1 MTRQRLAAI
10 ELVGA
15 RVRLRPHRGDDAAAA
30 FSLLDG
36 QDEILRWLV
45 WDGPSSPV
53 ELREYYRHWC
63 VEGQDGPDLRLA
75 IEELATGRLA
85 GSLSI
90 RFGGHAGQGDVGYWV
105 GLPFQ
110 RRGLGGEALALAAH
124 LAFAHLGA
132 QTLYAWVF
140 VGNET
145 SRKVL
150 ERTGFTLA
158 RTVNG
163 RIQKRGRRVDEWH
176 FVLLESEWR
185 RRFADFSPGTA
196 EVRWAES
203 AEQDG
208 LDSAAR
214 PFPSR

>member
-1 MTRQRLAAI
+1 MTRRRLAAV
-10 ELVGA
+10 ELVGE

-30 FSLLDG
+30 FVLLDG

-53 ELREYYRHWC
+53 ELQEYYRHWC
-63 VEGQDGPDLRLA
+63 VEGEGGPDLRLA
-75 IEELATGRLA
+75 IEELATGQLA
-85 GSLSI
+85 GSLSV

-105 GLPFQ
+105 GLTFQ
-110 RRGLGGEALALAAH
+110 RRGLGGEALALASH
-124 LAFAHLGA
+124 LAFAHLEA
-132 QTLYAWVF
+132 QSLHAWVF
-140 VGNET
+140 VGNQT

-158 RTVNG
+158 RTVGG

-176 FVLLESEWR
+176 FVLLASEWR
-185 RRFADFSPGTA
+185 RRSGDLRPCKA
-196 EVRWAES
+196 EVHWADPSEP
-203 AEQDG
+203 DG
-208 LDSAAR
+208 LDSPAR